1 MATAIH
7 AGFLFWYKQDTP
19 SNFSFFLVPPQSS
32 SMMSNTS
39 DAIALSL
46 KSSDGRGGIN
56 SDDIRRLTKQK
67 IFIPMTINELE
78 HHINHGLHILIII
91 LHCLSYIITMITGV
105 LKHIK
110 ENQTTYCEMLRINQW
125 FTVRVLYIVDIRTQN
140 FFRSAQQ
147 GIFAAAPLDFSTMFE
162 DIAQNCTFKAIL
174 PPCIMNGRKR
184 KNDEDDPNRNNNRN
198 NGAWKKNMHTN
209 PEWKL
214 RQGESYKEVFHPH
227 RECCPCRPNRSIAIC
242 AKSQICGG
250 CFEGCPFDHTKID
263 MGTFIHTKFNAY
275 VVGCRQG
282 F

>member
-1 MATAIH
+1 
-7 AGFLFWYKQDTP
+7 
-19 SNFSFFLVPPQSS
+19 
-32 SMMSNTS
+32 MMSDTS

-46 KSSDGRGGIN
+46 KSSDGRGGID

-78 HHINHGLHILIII
+78 HHINHGLHILSII
-91 LHCLSYIITMITGV
+91 LNCLSYIITMITGV

-110 ENQTTYCEMLRINQW
+110 ENQTTYCEMLRIDQW
-125 FTVRVLYIVDIRTQN
+125 FAARVLYIVDIRTQN

-147 GIFAAAPLDFSTMFE
+147 GIFSAAPLDFATMFE
-162 DIAQNCTFKAIL
+162 DIVQNRTFKASL
-174 PPCIMNGRKR
+174 PPCIMTGRKR
-184 KNDEDDPNRNNNRN
+184 KNEEDGQNQTKIANNQRN
-198 NGAWKKNMHTN
+198 NGVWKKNMHVN

-214 RQGESYKEVFHPH
+214 RQGESFKDVFHPH
-227 RECCPCRPNRSIAIC
+227 RERCPCRPNTSIAIC

-250 CFEGCPFDHTKID
+250 CFEGCPFDHQKID
-263 MGTFIHTKFNAY
+263 RGTTIHTKFNAF